1 MNSSFFNAAAGA
13 FLAVVFVVFTVSIA
27 SDSIFHSSEPETEG
41 FALEA
46 SEGGPA
52 TAAAEAD
59 EGLPPIAPLLA
70 SASLEGGERA
80 FRKCV
85 ACHTV
90 EEGGAN
96 KVGPN
101 LWNIVNKPV
110 ASVDSFG
117 YSTAMT
123 DYAQGGETK
132 WNYEN
137 LNAFIENPRKYMRG
151 TAMGFAGIKK
161 EGERAD
167 VIAYLRSLSND
178 PAPLPSADQPAA
190 EEASAPTEETTAA
203 AAEEPAA
210 ATAEDSSTADTDATA
225 ETDTSQTPAQAD
237 DAAAGDD
244 SGSTETNSE

>member
-46 SEGGPA
+46 SEGGA
-52 TAAAEAD
+52 STAAAAVD
-59 EGLPPIAPLLA
+59 EGLPPISPLLA
-70 SASLEGGERA
+70 SASVEGGQRA

-90 EEGGAN
+90 EDGGAN

-110 ASVDSFG
+110 AAVDGFG

-123 DYAQGGETK
+123 AYAQDGETS
-132 WNYEN
+132 WGYEN
-137 LNAFIENPRKYMRG
+137 LNSFIENPRKYMRG
-151 TAMGFAGIKK
+151 TAMGFAGIRKP
-161 EGERAD
+161 EERAD
-167 VIAYLRSLSND
+167 IIAYLRTLANE
-178 PAPLPSADQPAA
+178 PAPLPSADQPA
-190 EEASAPTEETTAA
+190 EEAAATTDETTAA
-203 AAEEPAA
+203 TEGAA
-210 ATAEDSSTADTDATA
+210 ATDEAGASA
-225 ETDTSQTPAQAD
+225 QTD
-237 DAAAGDD
+237 DAATGNDD
-244 SGSTETNSE
+244 GSTESATE